1 MVTRASLASEA
12 PRDVRGVAWG
22 FVLLGALSA
31 ALGCDSAHRKSANPI
46 EPLPALAAGFHVGYA
61 EERIPFPVG
70 VGLAGYAGRYEGFV
84 GAISGGAPSPPE
96 GEKRPRPYSF
106 LIPPSIGIHTPPQA
120 RTIALTRAS
129 ADGDE
134 SIVLARIDM
143 IAPPNVLSE
152 EVLRLVR
159 ARTGLDLNGRFFLS
173 ASHTHASGGRFWDN
187 LIFQSFGG
195 LDSFNPEIFTRI
207 TRAIAES
214 VVAALRDREPAMMG
228 IGFDRDFDRADFMFH
243 DRRFENDD
251 DDLVDNGD
259 PSRADPATGDLV
271 QDGKP
276 DGRIKDHRLIVMRFD
291 RADGT
296 PKLALVNFPIHGT
309 ALTQKNLFYSTDVI
323 GMVETKTR
331 ERLGVPVVHVQGSTG
346 DIQPAEA
353 LIGFEATRQ
362 NKNFQGMETI
372 ANATASPI
380 ANLYDSIHTTGAPS
394 RIRSA
399 VFTFREDRQLLGY
412 DSASH
417 PYPEFDAPFG
427 AIGCGIISDLT
438 NVIPGIPPIPGV
450 LTPFQCLSRPA
461 TYGVKLLQNTLAGL
475 LFGLLTDDFQA
486 NASTDDLLRDIVVG
500 INPEQGPYTEPGF
513 LFYAKAGVFT
523 LEGVPVTVKDAG
535 TAATRDLVL
544 LAAPGEPTTPWSFE
558 TRRKLAIALPGV
570 TFDDAIVLGYT
581 TDHNGYILNQEDWVL
596 GGAREIQINPWGPLW
611 GEYVRGQELTLAKLV
626 WNDQPVDPGPP
637 IPTTDPVPYVPPQ
650 PARSAAVRIVAQPS
664 DTARFGTVVIRFLG
678 GDPIVDTPH
687 VVIERRAGDGTWE
700 PMHLPGGR
708 ILDESGYE
716 TILVYDYDENDA
728 ANRHLWSLHWQITEH
743 DAAGAFR
750 IHVQGTNYDDTPPNP
765 DVPYWN
771 GTPYELV
778 SEPFQVRA
786 TNAITIAS
794 VALTTRGLSVATRY
808 PQVPLAPS
816 PNRAEAFRA
825 VPERPSALA
834 FRATLTDASGAARTV
849 TGTLD
854 SDGNGALPSPLDA
867 GLYDVAL
874 DVEDDFGNSGTAV
887 FRAVSIE
894 P

>member
-1 MVTRASLASEA
+1 MSPVHPT
-12 PRDVRGVAWG
+12 PRGPRGVAWG
-22 FVLLGALSA
+22 LALLSALTA
-31 ALGCDSAHRKSANPI
+31 ALGCNGSRHASAPSV
-46 EPLPALAAGFHVGYA
+46 EPLPALPAGFHVGYA

-96 GEKRPRPYSF
+96 GDKRPRPYSF
-106 LIPPSIGIHTPPQA
+106 LIPPSIGIHTPPLA
-120 RTIALTRAS
+120 RTIALTRV
-129 ADGDE
+129 GDDE
-134 SIVLARIDM
+134 EQTIVLARIDM
-143 IAPPNVLSE
+143 IAPPNVLSD

-159 ARTGLDLNGRFFLS
+159 ARTGVDLNGRFFLS

-207 TRAIAES
+207 TRAIASS
-214 VVAALRDREPAMMG
+214 VVRAMRDREPATMG
-228 IGFDRDFDRADFMFH
+228 VGFDLDFDRADFMFH

-251 DDLVDNGD
+251 NDLVDNSD
-259 PSRADPATGDLV
+259 PSRADPATGELLP
-271 QDGKP
+271 DGKP

-331 ERLGVPVVHVQGSTG
+331 ERLGIPVVHVQGSTG

-372 ANATASPI
+372 ANAAAPVI
-380 ANLYDSIHTTGAPS
+380 AKLFDSIHTTGAPT

-412 DSASH
+412 DAPGH

-438 NVIPGIPPIPGV
+438 NVIPGIPQIPGV

-500 INPEQGPYTEPGF
+500 INPERGPYTEPGF
-513 LFYAKAGVFT
+513 LFYAKAGLFT
-523 LEGVPVTVKDAG
+523 LEGVPVTTAG
-535 TAATRDLVL
+535 AGPAATRDLVL
-544 LAAPGEPTTPWSFE
+544 LGAPGEPTTPWSFE

-581 TDHNGYILNQEDWVL
+581 TDHNGYILNPEDWVL
-596 GGAREIQINPWGPLW
+596 GGSREIQINPWGPLW
-611 GEYVRGQELTLAKLV
+611 GEYVRGQELMLAKLV
-626 WNDQPVDPGPP
+626 WNDQAVDPGPA
-637 IPTTDPVPYVPPQ
+637 IPSTDPVPYVPPQ
-650 PARSAAVRIVAQPS
+650 PSRSPALRIVAQPT
-664 DTARFGTVVIRFLG
+664 DTARFGTVLIRFLG

-687 VVIERRAGDGTWE
+687 VVVEQRAEDGSWA
-700 PMHLPGGR
+700 PLRLPGGR
-708 ILDESGYE
+708 ALDENGYE
-716 TILVYDYDENDA
+716 TILVYDFDETDP
-728 ANRHLWSLHWQITEH
+728 ANPHLWSLHWEITEH
-743 DAAGAFR
+743 DAVGTFR
-750 IHVQGTNYDDTPPNP
+750 IRVQGLNYDGTPPN
-765 DVPYWN
+765 DDIPYWN
-771 GTPYELV
+771 GTPYELE
-778 SEPFQVRA
+778 SEPFEVRA
-786 TNAITIAS
+786 TTAITIAS
-794 VALTTRGLSVATRY
+794 VTLRPSGLSVASRY
-808 PQVPLAPS
+808 PEVATAPS
-816 PNRAEAFRA
+816 PNRAEAYRA
-825 VPERPSALA
+825 LPERPARLS
-834 FRATLTDASGAARTV
+834 FRATLTTPEGDARTLA
-849 TGTLD
+849 GTLD

-867 GLYDVAL
+867 GSYDVAL
-874 DVEDDFGNSGTAV
+874 DVEDDFGNSGSVV
-887 FRAVSIE
+887 FRAVSVE